1 MKQEIQALRERVNY
15 LEEKWTATTIVD
27 CPQPVDLII
36 PIKCMINPLR
46 REIIFLGIDKEYIRN
61 KRKMQKQKENEQ
73 QRLRCKSI
81 NYTEKLDVSAGQQ
94 RIPLFG

>member
-46 REIIFLGIDKEYIRN
+46 REIIFFRDR
-61 KRKMQKQKENEQ
+61 
-73 QRLRCKSI
+73 
-81 NYTEKLDVSAGQQ
+81 
-94 RIPLFG
+94 